1 MAAKLYMNFRSLKH
15 IFSTLCALLFVPC
28 IAFILSGCAT
38 PEDVGRIQ
46 WEVNELK
53 SDVKD
58 MKVKSPTPVERQNL
72 DKKLLEI
79 QNTQESTAKSVSDLL
94 IQFQTLTNEFRVLT
108 GRFEE
113 ARYQADKSSAEL
125 KEDKVKIS
133 EKIKELELA
142 IDELKK
148 KIARTEKP
156 QPSAKEE
163 LKPAEGTESRAGEGT
178 NKPEGKETEKADSKK
193 EVQKPEVK
201 DVYMDAYQAYKDGKT
216 VEAREKFSRLLKDY
230 PDSEYADNSRFWIA
244 ESYYKDGNYE
254 DAILSYEEVLKKNP
268 KSDKIPGALLKQ
280 GLAFY
285 ELKDEKTG
293 KIILEKLIQ
302 AYPDSEQAKV
312 AKKKIGGKP
321 TASKK
326 K

>member
-1 MAAKLYMNFRSLKH
+1 MNFRSLKH
-15 IFSTLCALLFVPC
+15 IFSTLSSLLLVLC
-28 IAFILSGCAT
+28 VAFTLSGCAT
-38 PEDVGRIQ
+38 PEDVGRVQ
-46 WEVNELK
+46 WDINELK
-53 SDVKD
+53 SEIKD
-58 MKVKSPTPVERQNL
+58 MKTKSPTPVERQNL

-94 IQFQTLTNEFRVLT
+94 IQFQSLTNEFRVLT

-113 ARYQADKSSAEL
+113 ARFQTDKSSAEL
-125 KEDKVKIS
+125 KEEKERTS
-133 EKIKELELA
+133 EKIKELGLA

-148 KIARTEKP
+148 KISQMETP

-163 LKPAEGTESRAGEGT
+163 LKPAEGTEARAGEGAK
-178 NKPEGKETEKADSKK
+178 KPEGKEAEKAESKK
-193 EVQKPEVK
+193 EPPKPEVK
-201 DVYMDAYQAYKDGKT
+201 DVYMDAYQAYKNGRT
-216 VEAREKFSRLLKDY
+216 VEAREKFATLLKDY
-230 PDSEYADNSRFWIA
+230 PTSEYADNSRFWIA

-254 DAILSYEEVLKKNP
+254 DAILSYEEMLKKNP
-268 KSDKIPGALLKQ
+268 KSDKVPGALLKQ
-280 GLAFY
+280 GLAFF

-312 AKKKIGGKP
+312 AKKKLGK
-321 TASKK
+321 TTTSKK